1 VFAAGVTEY
10 NSCEKFPLVT
20 LRRRGSASLQSA
32 LSLQFA
38 QWTLSTHIFHRVR
51 TDPGKVWKVMEF
63 KVEIFQVWK
72 TIENDLRCGK
82 VMESVTANLEN

>member
-1 VFAAGVTEY
+1 MQCY
-10 NSCEKFPLVT
+10 
-20 LRRRGSASLQSA
+20 
-32 LSLQFA
+32 
-38 QWTLSTHIFHRVR
+38 RVH

-72 TIENDLRCGK
+72 IMKNDLWYGK